1 VEVQVAERAR
11 ERQPKL
17 LVRPAS
23 ETAVEA
29 MAKRTRYNMYSVGE
43 KQYCMHVVQ
52 HFLSLKKPQQDA
64 VRFLRD
70 EEVHG
75 LRSGPW
81 RSHTTTHTG
90 IQYVKAAAPAQAP
103 GVAYASSLCISV

>member
-1 VEVQVAERAR
+1 MEVQVAERAR
-11 ERQPKL
+11 ERQPKFL
-17 LVRPAS
+17 MRPAS
-23 ETAVEA
+23 ETAEEA

-81 RSHTTTHTG
+81 RSHTTHTG
-90 IQYVKAAAPAQAP
+90 IQHANGAAPAQVP
-103 GVAYASSLCISV
+103 GVAYASFLCISV